1 VVPLKRKLLKAQHSR
16 VKLEASRDS
25 LQDFQ
30 DFFRGLVALTEMVG
44 DNIFLAMFKLYF
56 FNLSRGIQVD
66 FSTAYH
72 LVSVP
77 HFTDL
82 FPFR

>member
-1 VVPLKRKLLKAQHSR
+1 VVPLKRKLFEAQRSW
-16 VKLEASRDS
+16 VKLEALRDS
-25 LQDFQ
+25 LEDFQ
-30 DFFRGLVALTEMVG
+30 DLFRGLVALTEMVG
-44 DNIFLAMFKLYF
+44 DNIFIAMSKLYF

-72 LVSVP
+72 LVLVP

-82 FPFR
+82 FPVR